1 VSRHPHTS
9 AVPARRN
16 RPGPHCNT
24 HLTYRQVAEESHEGG
39 TPLKHIARTL
49 SAAAGIAAVAIIG
62 APGAHAAS
70 NVTANIDCA
79 GIVTYNVSHVEWG
92 QQVTITIDGG
102 AHVHDRPGGWWDG
115 DGPHG
120 DWTASGAVTTDGDV
134 NVTWTDWEGGNTPHG
149 PIRLTIPGSCTTTI
163 PATTTTVAA
172 ATSTP
177 DTTIA
182 PEPSTTT
189 PATTTSTP
197 DDTTTSSTPAA
208 TAPSS
213 VPVQVTEPTVWLGT
227 APRPPAAPEAPQP
240 TVLRPTPPV
249 AAVTTIQTATTTTT
263 TNDAPNNHTCDN
275 AQPPCETATGRPAD
289 ELARTGTG
297 DWLIALVGYGLLI
310 LAIGAACRRLQT
322 RPRTIR

>member
-1 VSRHPHTS
+1 
-9 AVPARRN
+9 
-16 RPGPHCNT
+16 
-24 HLTYRQVAEESHEGG
+24 VADEHHEGG

-49 SAAAGIAAVAIIG
+49 TAAAGIAAVAIVA
-62 APGAHAAS
+62 APGARAAS
-70 NVTANIDCA
+70 KATANINCT
-79 GIVTYNVSHVEWG
+79 GIVTYNVSHAEWG

-102 AHVHDRPGGWWDG
+102 THVHDRPVGWWDG

-120 DWTASGAVTTDGDV
+120 DWTASGTVPTDGDV
-134 NVTWTDWEGGNTPHG
+134 TVTWTDWEGGNTPHG
-149 PIRLTIPGSCTTTI
+149 PIRLTIPTSCTTTS
-163 PATTTTVAA
+163 PETTTTVAST
-172 ATSTP
+172 TSTP

-189 PATTTSTP
+189 PATTTSTQSATTTP
-197 DDTTTSSTPAA
+197 DDTTTSSTPDA
-208 TAPSS
+208 TTPSS

-227 APRPPAAPEAPQP
+227 APQPPAAPEAPQP

-249 AAVTTIQTATTTTT
+249 AAVTTIHTATSA
-263 TNDAPNNHTCDN
+263 TNDAPNNHTCDD
-275 AQPPCETATGRPAD
+275 AQPPCDTATDQPAG

-297 DWLIALVGYGLLI
+297 DWLIALLGYGLLI